1 MEGNMTDL
9 DVLKEFRSELGGDLD
24 EEGLEAAWAGLSR
37 RIATGPI
44 PAGRRLTAQRR
55 RWVVPVGVAATVVAL
70 LLALPAILPS
80 GAPGGARRAAA
91 AVSFTEDG
99 QYIVAVIEDPQA
111 DSQEL
116 TAAFAQHG
124 LDISLQLLP
133 VSPSFVGKFV
143 FEGDSGTE
151 GGPPIETLYDET
163 ADCTTPGGTSCPIG
177 LRIPLGFQGHADL
190 ALGRAGQPGE
200 EYASANDGFASGEAL
215 HCSDLRSMTVRE
227 ALPVL
232 DRLGVTAVWRS
243 YDPAVDGEGTGIDPS
258 TIAGQYVSDAVP
270 KAEGQVYIW
279 VTPDPPSQPEPGTPL
294 ADYFARL
301 SRGC

>member
-1 MEGNMTDL
+1 MTDL
-9 DVLKEFRSELGGDLD
+9 DLLKEFRSELGGDPDMD
-24 EEGLEAAWAGLSR
+24 EERLEAAWATLSH
-37 RIATGPI
+37 RIGTGPV
-44 PAGRRLTAQRR
+44 PTERRPTARRR
-55 RWVVPVGVAATVVAL
+55 RWAVPAAVAAMVAAL

-91 AVSFTEDG
+91 AAVSFTEDG
-99 QYIVAVIEDPQA
+99 RYIVAVIEDPEA

-151 GGPPIETLYDET
+151 GGPPIETLYDAS
-163 ADCTTPGGTSCPIG
+163 ADCTTPGGSSCPIG

-215 HCSDLRSMTVRE
+215 HCSGLRGMTVQD

-232 DRLGVTAVWRS
+232 ERLGVTVVWRS
-243 YDPAVDGEGTGIDPS
+243 YDPAVDGDGTGIDPS
-258 TIAGQYVSDAVP
+258 TVPDQYVTDAIP
-270 KAEGQVYIW
+270 KAEGQVSIW
-279 VTPDPPSQPEPGTPL
+279 VTPDPPAQPDPGTPL

-301 SRGC
+301 GRGC

>member
-1 MEGNMTDL
+1 MTDL
-9 DVLKEFRSELGGDLD
+9 DLLKEFRFEPGGEPD
-24 EEGLEAAWAGLSR
+24 EESLEAAWAALSR
-37 RIATGPI
+37 RIGTGPV
-44 PAGRRLTAQRR
+44 PAERRVAARRR
-55 RWVVPVGVAATVVAL
+55 RWAVPAGVAATVVAL

-91 AVSFTEDG
+91 AVSFTQDG
-99 QYIVAVIEDPQA
+99 QYIVALIEDPQA

-143 FEGDSGTE
+143 FESDSGT
-151 GGPPIETLYDET
+151 GGPAIETLYDDA

-190 ALGRAGQPGE
+190 ALGRAGQTGE

-215 HCSDLRSMTVRE
+215 HCSGLRGMTVHD

-232 DRLGVTAVWRS
+232 DRLGVTVVWRS
-243 YDPAVDGEGTGIDPS
+243 YDPAVDGDGTGIDPS
-258 TIAGQYVSDAVP
+258 TISDQYVTDAVP
-270 KAEGQVYIW
+270 KAEGQVFIW
-279 VTPDPPSQPEPGTPL
+279 VTPDPPSQPDPGTPL

-301 SRGC
+301 NRGC

>member
-1 MEGNMTDL
+1 MTDL
-9 DVLKEFRSELGGDLD
+9 DLLKDFRSELDGDLD
-24 EEGLEAAWAGLSR
+24 DERLEAAWATLGQRIGTAPAPARGR
-37 RIATGPI
+37 RIPR
-44 PAGRRLTAQRR
+44 PRR
-55 RWVVPVGVAATVVAL
+55 RWAVPAGVAAMVAAL
-70 LLALPAILPS
+70 LFAMPAILPS
-80 GAPGGARRAAA
+80 GAPGGPRRAAA

-143 FEGDSGTE
+143 FEGGSGTE
-151 GGPPIETLYDET
+151 GGPAIETLYDAS
-163 ADCTTPGGTSCPIG
+163 ADCTTPGGSSCPIG

-215 HCSDLRSMTVRE
+215 HCSGLRGMTVHE
-227 ALPVL
+227 SLPVL
-232 DRLGVTAVWRS
+232 DRLGVTVVWRS
-243 YDPAVDGEGTGIDPS
+243 NDPAIDGDGNGIDPS
-258 TIAGQYVSDAVP
+258 TISDQYVSDAVP
-270 KAEGQVYIW
+270 KTEGHVYIW
-279 VTPDPPSQPEPGTPL
+279 VTPDPPSQPDPGTPL

-301 SRGC
+301 NRGC